1 MALKRDTR
9 YPGRFTAGDSA
20 HPQGAFKNR
29 SAPGAKDGSYLEK
42 DWANDWDG
50 FFAAVLTA
58 AGVTANGNVDTAL
71 ASQYYDALMSL
82 LLRKANN
89 LSEIAT
95 AGSIA
100 QATARANIGITS
112 GSLIPVGVPI
122 PYPLAAAP
130 SGFLLCAGQSFSTTS
145 YPLLLA
151 VYPSGI
157 LPDLRGEFIRG
168 WDNGR
173 GVDPSRSL
181 LTYQSDAMRNF
192 TGTLTIR
199 PAVSSGGSSTTMTP
213 ESSGALSA
221 ASLSSTTTYIP
232 AGTSGSVGHRGDVV
246 TINPSN
252 VVPTAA
258 ENRPR
263 NVSFNYIV
271 RAL

>member
-29 SAPGAKDGSYLEK
+29 SAPGAQDGSYIEK

-50 FFAAVLTA
+50 FFASVLTA
-58 AGVTANGNVDTAL
+58 AGVTANGNVDSAL
-71 ASQYYDALMSL
+71 SSQYYDALMSL
-82 LLRKANN
+82 LLRKVNY
-89 LSEIAT
+89 LSEIAA
-95 AGSIA
+95 AGPTA
-100 QATARANIGITS
+100 QASARSNIGLTS

-130 SGFLLCAGQSFSTTS
+130 SGFLLCSGQSFNTTT
-145 YPLLLA
+145 YALLAA

-168 WDNGR
+168 WDNTR
-173 GVDPSRSL
+173 GVDTGRTLLSSQGDASRPITGSVEGRTADSVGRL
-181 LTYQSDAMRNF
+181 FGGNPTGVF
-192 TGTLTIR
+192 T
-199 PAVSSGGSSTTMTP
+199 VSSQGG
-213 ESSGALSA
+213 G
-221 ASLSSTTTYIP
+221 TTY
-232 AGTSGSVGHRGDVV
+232 AVATVTSGVGSDRFGAFSL
-246 TINPSN
+246 NSALQ
-252 VVPTAA
+252 VPTAS

-263 NVSFNYIV
+263 NIAFNYIV